1 MTDFYSDFFCVT
13 QLKRFSYA
21 RDGGGCRKLSHL
33 VEFPDRL
40 DMQPYVQEQEQ
51 GCYTAEALQYRLSA
65 VIVHIGRTPDSGH
78 YAAYVRHRNEWF
90 LVNDDQVQAVS
101 LAEVQSQAA
110 YILLYERA
118 HTTTAHSPLPTL
130 SSRSSL
136 NQRLHS
142 AMMSP
147 TVSIPRASVAVP
159 AGDSGRFGS
168 NPMRAPLSAQ
178 HTAAVSA
185 REQGQLGMGE
195 ANTSYLAAL
204 QQRRADCDWL
214 ESNPLRPA
222 VPTTNAATVPTTE
235 QPPPPK
241 ATSSTTATI
250 NSSMSAASPA
260 TTARVTVSR
269 RKALFRSLNFF
280 SRSRDINSSKRRQM
294 LGLQGLGHHLDT
306 PTAGTGKGVKRAN
319 SSSSSGGE
327 QYFSQQHFERPE
339 DSRPETATEEGVPFA
354 STPVPAAA
362 ATTTEEDRMEVTSG
376 SGSTDIAV
384 QCESP
389 KRRRLSEQDNSSSK
403 EPAAQPKRGSWL
415 FFIPKQ
421 LKAMFTAQTSD

>member
-51 GCYTAEALQYRLSA
+51 GCYTAEALQYRLNA

-130 SSRSSL
+130 NSRSSL

-178 HTAAVSA
+178 YTAAVSA
-185 REQGQLGMGE
+185 REQGQLGMGG

-222 VPTTNAATVPTTE
+222 VPTTNAATVPTEE
-235 QPPPPK
+235 QPAPHK
-241 ATSSTTATI
+241 ATSSTTATL

-260 TTARVTVSR
+260 TSARVAVSR

-280 SRSRDINSSKRRQM
+280 SRSRDINSSKRKQM

-319 SSSSSGGE
+319 SSSGGE
-327 QYFSQQHFERPE
+327 QYFAQQHFERPE
-339 DSRPETATEEGVPFA
+339 DSRPEAATAEGD
-354 STPVPAAA
+354 
-362 ATTTEEDRMEVTSG
+362 ATTTEEEWMEVTSG
-376 SGSTDIAV
+376 SGNTDIAV

-389 KRRRLSEQDNSSSK
+389 KRRRLSERDNNSSK

-421 LKAMFTAQTSD
+421 LKAMFTTQTSD